1 MVRGRAVSQN
11 PDRQSSAF
19 VYFETRNQLD
29 QIFKFVTIEELFTQ
43 NPVKILSLKPITNL
57 IESWIDNI
65 ITYRFDTTLNT
76 VDHIKFGSK
85 TRIGKMDMR
94 TMDYTYADYSDLI
107 QFKSGG
113 NTPYESQLFNELYS
127 ANVRNPP
134 SVIVPYDSTDRPDTG
149 IAEILY
155 AQQNYISVLLQN
167 RLVLTTYGD
176 PKMKAGDIVQ
186 LKIPSRREDTESIQ
200 YDEKFSGKWLIT
212 NIRHEFEGR
221 QKTPE
226 YTCYIEVI
234 KGNMQ

>member
-1 MVRGRAVSQN
+1 MCS
-11 PDRQSSAF
+11 
-19 VYFETRNQLD
+19 
-29 QIFKFVTIEELFTQ
+29 
-43 NPVKILSLKPITNL
+43 
-57 IESWIDNI
+57 
-65 ITYRFDTTLNT
+65 
-76 VDHIKFGSK
+76 
-85 TRIGKMDMR
+85 
-94 TMDYTYADYSDLI
+94 SDL
-107 QFKSGG
+107 
-113 NTPYESQLFNELYS
+113 
-127 ANVRNPP
+127 
-134 SVIVPYDSTDRPDTG
+134 IVPYDSTDRPDTG